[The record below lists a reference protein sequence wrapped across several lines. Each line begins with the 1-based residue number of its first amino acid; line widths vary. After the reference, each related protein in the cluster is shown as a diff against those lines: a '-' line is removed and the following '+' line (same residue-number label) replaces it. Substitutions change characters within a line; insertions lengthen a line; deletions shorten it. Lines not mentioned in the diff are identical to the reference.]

1 MTSTS
6 FLDPFPRIAGLH
18 PSPHRALWV
27 SYDRADRLWCVSVQN
42 WVCRIRTRF
51 AECTVITIAHRLQTI
66 MDSDRIFVLDAGQLI
81 ESGSPADLVKAKGA
95 FFSLQQNHTA

>member
-1 MTSTS
+1 
-6 FLDPFPRIAGLH
+6 
-18 PSPHRALWV
+18 
-27 SYDRADRLWCVSVQN
+27 
-42 WVCRIRTRF
+42 
-51 AECTVITIAHRLQTI
+51 